1 MKKTLLRMT
10 KAAMLQAILKLL
22 LSQKSFEQ
30 NGKKI
35 QLQIKH
41 NAHRVQTCSTARML
55 KSDAIDVLTYCT
67 LEEEMAKV
75 PENIIKEVDKLKCD

>member
-1 MKKTLLRMT
+1 MKKTLLLMT
-10 KAAMLQAILKLL
+10 MAAMLQADLMCEHAK
-22 LSQKSFEQ
+22 KSFEQ

-41 NAHRVQTCSTARML
+41 NAHIVQTCSTARML

>member
-30 NGKKI
+30 NGKKNTSC
-35 QLQIKH
+35 K
-41 NAHRVQTCSTARML
+41 
-55 KSDAIDVLTYCT
+55 
-67 LEEEMAKV
+67 
-75 PENIIKEVDKLKCD
+75 